1 MLFRSLRLHQG
12 IRVSDFEV
20 RTGQTLASVSE
31 TTEKAIQ
38 LGLLEIDDCIRA
50 TERGQQYLNELLALF
65 LTD

>member
-1 MLFRSLRLHQG
+1 
-12 IRVSDFEV
+12 VSDFEV